1 MEKYWKSSYGIICG
15 LISIS
20 ASCSTS
26 FAAMTFGGWNFNG
39 AVGTSA
45 PSIGKG
51 TASTIGGV
59 SANFSAG
66 DPADDQATVPAENKG
81 WNLASFASQGTA
93 SGERG
98 AVFQCS
104 TVGYESAVVTWH
116 ERHSNS
122 ASRFVQFQYAIDGS
136 TFTSEG
142 IANGGIF
149 EATLGGDVWQ
159 TERRVDL
166 GSIQGVAGNGK
177 FAVRIVSIFA
187 PNTSAYAPTSLTAN
201 YSPSGTVRFDL
212 VTFEGVAVPAPAAL
226 ALGIA
231 GAAAVG
237 MGSRRR
243 D

>member
-1 MEKYWKSSYGIICG
+1 MGKYGQLSHVILGG
-15 LISIS
+15 LFSIS
-20 ASCSTS
+20 ASCSTA

-39 AVGTSA
+39 AQGTSA
-45 PSIGKG
+45 PSIGTG
-51 TASTIGGV
+51 TALTIGGV

-66 DPADDQATVPAENKG
+66 DPADDQAKVPAENKG

-104 TVGYESAVVTWH
+104 TLGYESAVVTWH

-122 ASRFVQFQYAIDGS
+122 ASRFVQFQYALDGS

-159 TERRVDL
+159 PERRVDL

-177 FAVRIVSIFA
+177 FAIRIVSIFA
-187 PNTSAYAPTSLTAN
+187 PNTSAYAPSSLTAN

-212 VTFEGVAVPAPAAL
+212 VTFQGVAVPAPAAL

-237 MGSRRR
+237 LGSRRR
-243 D
+243 E

>member
-1 MEKYWKSSYGIICG
+1 MGIISKLSYVIVVG
-15 LISIS
+15 LASIS
-20 ASCSTS
+20 APCSTT

-39 AVGTSA
+39 AQGTSA
-45 PSIGKG
+45 PSVGIG
-51 TASTIGGV
+51 TAMTVGGV

-66 DPADDQATVPAENKG
+66 DPADDQAKVPAENKG

-104 TVGYESAVVTWH
+104 TVGFESAVVTWH

-122 ASRFVQFQYAIDGS
+122 ASRFVQFQYALDGS

-149 EATLGGDVWQ
+149 EATLGGEVWQ
-159 TERRVDL
+159 PERRVDL
-166 GSIQGVAGNGK
+166 GSIQGVSGNGK
-177 FAVRIVSIFA
+177 FAIRIVSIFA

-201 YSPSGTVRFDL
+201 YSPSGTIRFDL
-212 VTFEGVAVPAPAAL
+212 VTFQGVPVPAPAGL
-226 ALGIA
+226 ALGVA
-231 GAAAVG
+231 GAAVAG
-237 MGSRRR
+237 LGSRRR